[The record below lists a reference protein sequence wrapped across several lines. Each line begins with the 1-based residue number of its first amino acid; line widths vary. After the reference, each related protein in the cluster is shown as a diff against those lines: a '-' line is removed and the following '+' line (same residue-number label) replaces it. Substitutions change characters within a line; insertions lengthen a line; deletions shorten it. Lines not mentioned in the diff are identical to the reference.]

1 MARLYGC
8 GNDFRFLLSRWKY
21 NCPLSMFEV
30 WMYGVVLCFAQRIRL
45 VNLAVVLRR
54 DKFAEGISDFV
65 VETVSAWPAP
75 CHYLHHARHHHFQH
89 IVLHK
94 ELQHGAEIADG
105 RIKELNQ
112 SQ

>member
-1 MARLYGC
+1 
-8 GNDFRFLLSRWKY
+8 
-21 NCPLSMFEV
+21 MFEV
-30 WMYGVVLCFAQRIRL
+30 WIYGVVLCFAQSICL
-45 VNLAVVLRR
+45 VRLAVVLWW

-65 VETVSAWPAP
+65 VEAVSARPAP

>member
-1 MARLYGC
+1 
-8 GNDFRFLLSRWKY
+8 
-21 NCPLSMFEV
+21 MFEV
-30 WMYGVVLCFAQRIRL
+30 WMYGVVLCFAQSICL
-45 VNLAVVLRR
+45 VRLAVVLWR
-54 DKFAEGISDFV
+54 DKFAEGITDFV
-65 VETVSAWPAP
+65 MEAVSARPAP

-105 RIKELNQ
+105 RIKEQNQ